1 MAEMLDLLSKKE
13 PFKTTTLRL
22 DFYAENEDGQAAE
35 KLPKKRAEM
44 VRLIS
49 FPSADFFFPFSLNVK
64 IPFKAKAPLT
74 RRIAQAP
81 RWNDITIF
89 HHLYF
94 PPAMRQQMAGLPS
107 PFNFVALSSFVV
119 VFLAFFFS
127 SDHGSPLL
135 VDREDE
141 EFQCKSPV
149 GPPALIDAK
158 YYFLR
163 SSSFWREKERASAE

>member
-81 RWNDITIF
+81 R
-89 HHLYF
+89 
-94 PPAMRQQMAGLPS
+94 
-107 PFNFVALSSFVV
+107 
-119 VFLAFFFS
+119 
-127 SDHGSPLL
+127 
-135 VDREDE
+135 
-141 EFQCKSPV
+141 
-149 GPPALIDAK
+149 
-158 YYFLR
+158 
-163 SSSFWREKERASAE
+163 